1 LILKQKH
8 CTLLISLNEIYFLA
22 EKDFYES
29 TISQL
34 DGTGKGIIMDGRGY
48 LYIGNLGIHRMVLGL
63 GIGEFARNG
72 LQGCHKVPGLSGKWD
87 NRKRVLKTGTVA
99 ENTADQRVEYY
110 A

>member
-1 LILKQKH
+1 
-8 CTLLISLNEIYFLA
+8 
-22 EKDFYES
+22 
-29 TISQL
+29 
-34 DGTGKGIIMDGRGY
+34 MDGRGY

-63 GIGEFARNG
+63 GIGEFAKNG

-99 ENTADQRVEYY
+99 ENTADQRY